1 MLLYFSCYVAV
12 MSVIAFLMYGA
23 DKMFAVKDMRR
34 ISEAVLLLI
43 ALVGG
48 SIGALAAIQ
57 LFRHKT
63 QHIKFRYGIPLII
76 LIQEE
81 MGFIPQ
87 KRAKGN
93 E

>member
-48 SIGALAAIQ
+48 SIGALLGMIV
-57 LFRHKT
+57 FRHKT
-63 QHIKFRYGIPLII
+63 RHLKFQIGVPVILLCQLIAVGYI
-76 LIQEE
+76 WIQL
-81 MGFIPQ
+81 
-87 KRAKGN
+87 N
-93 E
+93 S

>member
-48 SIGALAAIQ
+48 SIGAL
-57 LFRHKT
+57 LGMVVFRHKT
-63 QHIKFRYGIPLII
+63 RHLKFQIGVPVILVCQLIAVGYI
-76 LIQEE
+76 WIQL
-81 MGFIPQ
+81 
-87 KRAKGN
+87 N
-93 E
+93 S